1 MEGQMSNVESR
12 MSKVECLSRRERSAC
27 PVATEERIGD
37 RTGSNVESRSVVS
50 FFSDFRLWTL

>member
-1 MEGQMSNVESR
+1 MEGRMSKVESR
-12 MSKVECLSRRERSAC
+12 MSNAC